1 MIIAKTSVI
10 ALATMMGILP
20 EKIPKSSQS
29 SVPVENSRY
38 IKSEI
43 LLVSF
48 VRIVLTACGMNE
60 LVVSP
65 AAIKPSIV
73 TKVILYG

>member
-29 SVPVENSRY
+29 SVPVEKSRY
-38 IKSEI
+38 INSEI
-43 LLVSF
+43 LLVSL
-48 VRIVLTACGMNE
+48 VRIVLTACGMKE

-73 TKVILYG
+73 TKVILCG

>member
-1 MIIAKTSVI
+1 
-10 ALATMMGILP
+10 MMGILP

-29 SVPVENSRY
+29 SVPVEKSRY
-38 IKSEI
+38 INSEI
-43 LLVSF
+43 LLVSL
-48 VRIVLTACGMNE
+48 VRIVLTACGMKV
-60 LVVSP
+60 LVVST